1 MGRGSE
7 VHHNSGNATHQIE
20 DGTTQ
25 RGKKGPGCD
34 SITRSDGDLSDKG
47 AEDIPPEGGYGW
59 VCVVCACLI
68 NANTW
73 GVNSV
78 SSFIRFMS
86 TKRCAILIYTQSYGV
101 FLSYYLENGIFPNT
115 SPIEYAFTGGLSMS
129 CCLLISPL
137 VTHMVHLY
145 GNRAVLNFGV
155 ILQTLSFI
163 GASFATQKWHIFL
176 SQGVCFGFG
185 IGVIFVSSV
194 SIIPQWFRCK
204 RSIANSLAAAG
215 SGIGGLSYSLAA
227 GSLIPKVGLGWTFR
241 VLGLCSFA
249 INLVASNLMRDRN
262 KAIGSKYRAF
272 HFPLLKRPEF
282 LFLQAWGMLSLLGY
296 VVILFS
302 LPNFALSIGLSQK
315 QGSIAG
321 ALLNLG
327 QALGRPV
334 VGLVSDR
341 YGRLNMAVL
350 FTVFCGFLCLA
361 VWIPSSNMGVLS
373 FFAVIVGTVAGT
385 FWTTIVPVCAEVVGM
400 QELPGGLSITW
411 VAMVPATTVAEPIAL
426 VLRTGSGST
435 GSYLYAQVFAGL
447 VYVVAGLFLLV
458 VRGWKIGDN
467 ERIERVAAT
476 NTPAT
481 VVSTPVFTTIPTATM
496 GDPLTGCATVE
507 RVMSRPDDANC
518 PPTGADVKI
527 WSPLPLTRRMVAW
540 KLV

>member
-1 MGRGSE
+1 MENDPAVYSSNGPASHQVE
-7 VHHNSGNATHQIE
+7 KEANYSGE
-20 DGTTQ
+20 
-25 RGKKGPGCD
+25 KGPGRN
-34 SITRSDGDLSDKG
+34 SIPRSDEDLNEKET
-47 AEDIPPEGGYGW
+47 EDIPPDGGYGW
-59 VCVVCACLI
+59 VCVLCAGLI

-73 GVNSV
+73 GVNS
-78 SSFIRFMS
+78 
-86 TKRCAILIYTQSYGV
+86 SYGV

-155 ILQTLSFI
+155 ILQTISFI

-185 IGVIFVSSV
+185 IGVIFVTSV
-194 SIIPQWFRCK
+194 SIIPQWFRRK

-249 INLVASNLMRDRN
+249 MNLIASNLMRDRN
-262 KAIGSKYRAF
+262 KAIGSRYRAF

-341 YGRLNMAVL
+341 YGRFNMAVL
-350 FTVFCGFLCLA
+350 FTFFCGFLCLA

-373 FFAVIVGTVAGT
+373 FFAIIVGTVAGT

-400 QELPGGLSITW
+400 QELPGGLSLTW

-426 VLRTGSGST
+426 VLRRGSGST
-435 GSYLYAQVFAGL
+435 GSYTYAQVFTGI
-447 VYVVAGLFLLV
+447 VYVAAGLFLLV

-467 ERIERVAAT
+467 ERIAKAAVNSNSGKALSGRVL
-476 NTPAT
+476 
-481 VVSTPVFTTIPTATM
+481 TTAPTAAM
-496 GDPLTGCATVE
+496 DDPITGCATVVP
-507 RVMSRPDDANC
+507 VMSRPDND
-518 PPTGADVKI
+518 PRYPSTSSVVEVKL
-527 WSPLPLTRRMVAW
+527 WSPLPLARRMVAW

>member
-1 MGRGSE
+1 MADGPTPHGS
-7 VHHNSGNATHQIE
+7 SGISTQIE
-20 DGTTQ
+20 KALDGFEE
-25 RGKKGPGCD
+25 KKLNRNSTP
-34 SITRSDGDLSDKG
+34 RSEEGLEEKEP
-47 AEDIPPEGGYGW
+47 EDIPPDGGYGW
-59 VCVVCACLI
+59 VCVLCACLI

-73 GVNSV
+73 GVNS
-78 SSFIRFMS
+78 
-86 TKRCAILIYTQSYGV
+86 SYGV
-101 FLSYYLENGIFPNT
+101 FLSYYLENDTFPNT

-163 GASFATQKWHIFL
+163 GASFATRKWHIFL

-185 IGVIFVSSV
+185 IGVIFVTSV
-194 SIIPQWFRCK
+194 SIIPQWFRRK

-215 SGIGGLSYSLAA
+215 SGLGGLAYSLAA
-227 GSLIPKVGLGWTFR
+227 GSLLPNVGLGWTFR

-249 INLVASNLMRDRN
+249 VNLIACNLMRHRN
-262 KAIGSKYRAF
+262 KAIGSRYRAF

-341 YGRLNMAVL
+341 YGRFNMAIL
-350 FTVFCGFLCLA
+350 FTIFCGFLCLA
-361 VWIPSSNMGVLS
+361 VWIPASNMGVLS

-385 FWTTIVPVCAEVVGM
+385 FWTTIVPICAEVVGM
-400 QELPGGLSITW
+400 QELPGGLSLTW

-426 VLRTGSGST
+426 VLKRGQNTT
-435 GSYLYAQVFAGL
+435 GSYTYAQIFAGL
-447 VYVVAGLFLLV
+447 VYVAAGLFLWV
-458 VRGWKIGDN
+458 ARGWKIGDN
-467 ERIERVAAT
+467 ERIARDAVARDA
-476 NTPAT
+476 AGG
-481 VVSTPVFTTIPTATM
+481 VVRSDRRLTLVPSAAM
-496 GDPLTGCATVE
+496 DDPITGCTTVAP
-507 RVMSRPDDANC
+507 VMSCPDNRLDQ
-518 PPTGADVKI
+518 PSPSADIKI
-527 WSPLPLTRRMVAW
+527 WSPLTLARRMISW

>member
-1 MGRGSE
+1 MANQSPTRDD
-7 VHHNSGNATHQIE
+7 SGIATHQVE
-20 DGTTQ
+20 GGPDST
-25 RGKKGPGCD
+25 REKGQDHNSIPG
-34 SITRSDGDLSDKG
+34 SDAGLEEKEP
-47 AEDIPPEGGYGW
+47 EDIPPDGGYGW

-73 GVNSV
+73 GVNS
-78 SSFIRFMS
+78 
-86 TKRCAILIYTQSYGV
+86 SYGV
-101 FLSYYLENGIFPNT
+101 FLSYYLENDIFPNT
-115 SPIEYAFTGGLSMS
+115 SPNEYAFTGGLSMS

-155 ILQTLSFI
+155 VLQTVAFI

-185 IGVIFVSSV
+185 IGVIFVTSV
-194 SIIPQWFRCK
+194 SIIPQWFQRK

-215 SGIGGLSYSLAA
+215 SGLGGLAYSLATGA
-227 GSLIPKVGLGWTFR
+227 LIPNVGLGWTFR

-249 INLVASNLMRDRN
+249 INLIASNLMRNRN
-262 KAIGSKYRAF
+262 KAIGSRYRAF
-272 HFPLLKRPEF
+272 HFPLLRRPEF
-282 LFLQAWGMLSLLGY
+282 LLLQAWGMLSLLGY
-296 VVILFS
+296 VVVLFS
-302 LPNFALSIGLSQK
+302 LPNFAFSIGLSQK

-341 YGRLNMAVL
+341 YGRFNMAIL
-350 FTVFCGFLCLA
+350 CTIFCGFLCLA
-361 VWIPSSNMGVLS
+361 VWIPSSNLGVLL

-385 FWTTIVPVCAEVVGM
+385 FWTTVVPICAEVVGM
-400 QELPGGLSITW
+400 QELPGGLSLTW

-426 VLRTGSGST
+426 WLKRGSNT
-435 GSYLYAQVFAGL
+435 MGSYTYAQVFAGV
-447 VYVVAGLFLLV
+447 VYVAAGLFLLV

-467 ERIERVAAT
+467 ERIARGVVNSNAGGVTSGRQLTVA
-476 NTPAT
+476 
-481 VVSTPVFTTIPTATM
+481 PTAAM
-496 GDPLTGCATVE
+496 DDPIAGCATLAP
-507 RVMSRPDDANC
+507 VMSCPEHRPD
-518 PPTGADVKI
+518 PPSTAVDVRI
-527 WSPLPLTRRMVAW
+527 WSPLLLARRMFSW